1 MSAYSIAGLIF
12 APILGKVTDHVGKAK
27 MTVIFG
33 NLCSIGGSLIYC
45 AVRNKYGIA
54 SARFVSGIGMA
65 LDGSIIGTL
74 SRTTDPANK
83 SRLVGIMLLCRQLGV
98 MLGLGCSCLFNEV
111 MFVLFW
117 NSLNKSIL
125 VQRIT

>member
-12 APILGKVTDHVGKAK
+12 APILGKITEHLGRAK

-45 AVRNKYGIA
+45 AVRHKYGIA
-54 SARFVSGIGMA
+54 VARFVSGIGMA

-83 SRLVGIMLLCRQLGV
+83 SRLVGIMLLCRQLGI
-98 MLGLGCSCLFNEV
+98 MLGLGCSH
-111 MFVLFW
+111 
-117 NSLNKSIL
+117 
-125 VQRIT
+125 